1 MEITDK
7 RIVDNII
14 IKIDR
19 IIEICNNHSFDEIMN
34 DYVLSDALQY
44 EYEKMY
50 FDVTK
55 LSPLFYTSNTSVPIE
70 KLRGIRNR
78 VAHDYETVSLQI
90 LYDTAKN
97 DLPKFK
103 ETLVNALKEGKWYE
117 NISNR
122 R

>member
-7 RIVDNII
+7 RIIDNIV

-70 KLRGIRNR
+70 QLRGIRNR

>member
-7 RIVDNII
+7 RIIENII
-14 IKIDR
+14 IKINR
-19 IIEICNNHSFDEIMN
+19 IIEICSNHNFDEIMN
-34 DYVLSDALQY
+34 DYVLGDALQY

-50 FDVTK
+50 FDVSK
-55 LSPLFYTSNTSVPIE
+55 LSPQFYVKNTNVPID

-103 ETLVNALKEGKWYE
+103 ETLASVLKEGE
-117 NISNR
+117 
-122 R
+122 

>member
-7 RIVDNII
+7 RIIDNIV

-19 IIEICNNHSFDEIMN
+19 IIEICSSHSFEEIKDN
-34 DYVLSDALQY
+34 YVLSDALQY

-50 FDVTK
+50 FDVSK
-55 LSPLFYTSNTSVPIE
+55 LSPQFYMNHSDVPID

-97 DLPKFK
+97 DMPVFK
-103 ETLVNALKEGKWYE
+103 ETLISLLKEDK
-117 NISNR
+117 
-122 R
+122 

>member
-7 RIVDNII
+7 RIIDNII

-19 IIEICNNHSFDEIMN
+19 IIEICSNHSFDEIKN
-34 DYVLSDALQY
+34 SYILSDALQY
-44 EYEKMY
+44 EYEKIY

-55 LSPLFYTSNTSVPIE
+55 LSPSFYVTNNNVPLE

-90 LYDTAKN
+90 LYDTAIK
-97 DLPKFK
+97 DMPTFK
-103 ETLVNALKEGKWYE
+103 EVLMNSLKEGK
-117 NISNR
+117 
-122 R
+122 

>member
-7 RIVDNII
+7 RIIDNII

-19 IIEICNNHSFDEIMN
+19 IVEICNNHSFDEIVN
-34 DYVLSDALQY
+34 DYILSDALQY

-50 FDVTK
+50 FDVSK
-55 LSPLFYTSNTSVPIE
+55 LSSLFYKTNSSVPIE

-90 LYDTAKN
+90 LYDTALK
-97 DLPKFK
+97 DIPEFK
-103 ETLVNALKEGKWYE
+103 ETLIRALKEEK
-117 NISNR
+117 
-122 R
+122 

>member
-14 IKIDR
+14 IKINR

-70 KLRGIRNR
+70 QLRGIRNR

>member
-14 IKIDR
+14 IKINR

-70 KLRGIRNR
+70 QLRGIRNR

-103 ETLVNALKEGKWYE
+103 ETLVNALKEGK
-117 NISNR
+117 
-122 R
+122 